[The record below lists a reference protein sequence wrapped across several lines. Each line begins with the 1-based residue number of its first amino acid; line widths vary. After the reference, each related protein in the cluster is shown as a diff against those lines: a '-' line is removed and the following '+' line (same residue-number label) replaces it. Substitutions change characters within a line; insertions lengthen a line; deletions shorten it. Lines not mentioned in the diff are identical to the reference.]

1 MALIFDEIGYWS
13 EIKLEIIEKYALAY
27 SIVFSSPN
35 YHYLK
40 HVYVDAFSGPGTHV
54 SKTTKGKV
62 RGSPQIALDIKPPFK
77 EYYFID
83 TDGDKVNELKKV
95 AANYPEAL
103 IHIIQDDCNSALLK
117 HVFPQIQRGDY
128 RRGLCLL
135 DPYGLNLNW
144 EIIETA
150 GEMGTIEIFLNFP
163 VMDMR
168 RNVLLSNP
176 KDATP
181 ENIKRMDAFWGNHSW
196 SDIAYTPTQDLFGDV
211 VDLKQKNIKLITSA
225 FRERL
230 LEVAH
235 FQYVPEPIPMRNT
248 KSSILYFLF
257 FASNNKTGN
266 KILTGIFN
274 KYRNWGMR

>member
-1 MALIFDEIGYWS
+1 MALVFDEIGYWS

-27 SIVFSSPN
+27 SKVFSSPKYN
-35 YHYLK
+35 YLYHIYI
-40 HVYVDAFSGPGTHV
+40 DAFSGPGTHI
-54 SKTTKGKV
+54 SRTSKGKV
-62 RGSPQIALDIKPPFK
+62 RGSPQIALDIKPPFR

-83 TDGDKVNELKKV
+83 TDGDKVNELKKIII
-95 AANYPEAL
+95 NYPEAKVNIL
-103 IHIIQDDCNSALLK
+103 QDDCNLALLK
-117 HVFPQIQRGDY
+117 NVFPQVQRGDL

-135 DPYGLNLNW
+135 DPYGLNLKW
-144 EIIETA
+144 DVIETA
-150 GEMGTIEIFLNFP
+150 GKMGTLEIFLNFP

-181 ENIKRMDAFWGNHSW
+181 ENIKRMDDFWGNHSW
-196 SDIAYTPTQDLFGDV
+196 SNVAYLQTQDLFGDT

-225 FRERL
+225 FKERL
-230 LEVAH
+230 LEVAE
-235 FQYVPEPIPMRNT
+235 FKYVPEPIPMRNT

-266 KILTGIFN
+266 KILTDILN
-274 KYRNWGMR
+274 KYRNRGVR